1 MTVCH
6 GNYIEDQRNQTYLQM
21 LFIVRDAYMIQ
32 GVIETVNLKKKK
44 TFSIIFT
51 FTTFPQLQL
60 QHKIDCCCKIAR
72 LINRLPR
79 KLWPCTFFV
88 LDKKKKH

>member
-32 GVIETVNLKKKK
+32 GVIETVNLKIHLVQYLHLLHFLNYNYNTK
-44 TFSIIFT
+44 
-51 FTTFPQLQL
+51 L
-60 QHKIDCCCKIAR
+60 IAVV
-72 LINRLPR
+72 RLPG
-79 KLWPCTFFV
+79 
-88 LDKKKKH
+88 